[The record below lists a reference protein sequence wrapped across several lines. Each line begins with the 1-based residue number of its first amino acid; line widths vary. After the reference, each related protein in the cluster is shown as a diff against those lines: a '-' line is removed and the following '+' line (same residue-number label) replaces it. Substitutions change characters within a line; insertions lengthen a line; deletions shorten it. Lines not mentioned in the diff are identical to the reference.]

1 MQDNTIDSL
10 ITKIKENKEMYRR
23 KSSGA
28 SEHDL
33 LIKESNL
40 RKFDWCVLN
49 LKDSLSFQKA
59 EQYYEYA
66 QSIGRAIKRNK
77 CKDRLVI
84 ESFRLIYTY
93 MLHRS
98 NSQVKEK

>member
-1 MQDNTIDSL
+1 MQDNAIDSL

-23 KSSGA
+23 KTFGA
-28 SEHDL
+28 TERDL

-59 EQYYEYA
+59 EQYYAYA
-66 QSIGRAIKRNK
+66 QSIGRAIKRRK
-77 CKDRLVI
+77 GDDRLVI
-84 ESFRLIYTY
+84 ESFGLVYTY

-98 NSQVKEK
+98 NYQIKEK